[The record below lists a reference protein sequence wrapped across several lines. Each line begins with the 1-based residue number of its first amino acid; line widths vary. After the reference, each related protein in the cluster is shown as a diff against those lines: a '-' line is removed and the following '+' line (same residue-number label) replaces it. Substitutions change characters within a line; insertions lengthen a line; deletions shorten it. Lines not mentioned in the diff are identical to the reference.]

1 MMDDDYKK
9 QKGRVNVNTLISKG
23 KTNTIWGMPKIR
35 IICLVIISALTAG
48 CYNPFSNI
56 WDMFGGGG
64 SESEADERPSFL
76 PTRVENPTEKLLLA
90 VGGVAEGRD
99 EIIIYDSNDQPM
111 DLAGATLVCLSD
123 SDIVKVLPRPGF
135 DTEAEGSG
143 VRIVPVSAGVAAIT
157 CTLNS
162 EALGSTYEVT
172 VPPQSL
178 VQILFAEARGVM
190 TEEDSRSPTAE
201 ALGSVIR
208 NRIWFTNSKDNL
220 ELFGVDPDNYD
231 ADPPESYYDSIIMA
245 EGQFAPTDP
254 ADSNHDAFLD
264 AEQRIFLEGDDI
276 IAYDQAVLTAGGIFN
291 GDIEDNTTG
300 AFAFFTPTADQ
311 WTQLAQAWSLYY
323 QILPDGA
330 GVADSDYPGFA
341 PVQVL
346 IHPDVPIGDGGIPAF
361 VFVRMRTD
369 ADYAVVKQ
377 L

>member
-1 MMDDDYKK
+1 M
-9 QKGRVNVNTLISKG
+9 Q
-23 KTNTIWGMPKIR
+23 KIR

-90 VGGVAEGRD
+90 VGGVPAGRD
-99 EIIIYDSNDQPM
+99 EIIIYDSNDQPR
-111 DLAGATLVCLSD
+111 DLAGSTLVCLSD

-135 DTEAEGSG
+135 DTEAAGSG

-162 EALGSTYEVT
+162 EDLGNTYEVT

-178 VQILFAEARGVM
+178 VQILFAEARGIM
-190 TEEDSRSPTAE
+190 PGEATLEEDGEEGEVAGDSRSPTAE

-208 NRIWFTNSKDNL
+208 NRIWFTNSKDKL
-220 ELFGVDPDNYD
+220 ELFGADPDNYD

-254 ADSNHDAFLD
+254 ADSNHEAFLD

-300 AFAFFTPTADQ
+300 AFAFFTPTAEQ
-311 WTQLAQAWSLYY
+311 WAQLALAWSLYY

-330 GVADSDYPGFA
+330 GVADISYPGFS

-346 IHPDVPIGDGGIPAF
+346 IHPDVPNGDGGIPAF
-361 VFVRMRTD
+361 VFIRMRTD
-369 ADYAVVKQ
+369 TDYAVVKQ
-377 L
+377 P